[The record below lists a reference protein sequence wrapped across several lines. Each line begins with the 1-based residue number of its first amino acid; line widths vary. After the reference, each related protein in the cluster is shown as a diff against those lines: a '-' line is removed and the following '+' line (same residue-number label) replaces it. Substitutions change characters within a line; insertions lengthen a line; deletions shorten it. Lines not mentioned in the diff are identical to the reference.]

1 MARKGGKRRCDKGK
15 PCGLTC
21 IPRYKI
27 CRVGMPDVISKY
39 LTFLSR
45 KANNTPKKFK
55 VKNKKVATL
64 SPLTNSD
71 QFLKRITETDGFY
84 TPKIKE
90 LHMAIGRIFGGG
102 RHFKRNN
109 EEVYNSKEQEDRF
122 NRIREGI
129 VKRIGV
135 DRFKDGI
142 DALVKY
148 TKDEFYG
155 PIRDAQRGTFKKKNA
170 DRKDELLK
178 LAADLERLLAQPEM
192 PRPEIEKFRG
202 YKASPSQIREMV
214 QRAQAQAVLSGS
226 ALSSWSS
233 SLGQARKFSNL
244 FIDDPSKTERV
255 ILRTINKVGGPI
267 ESVTRNDK
275 EYEILTTSNVNHRYL
290 NYNQINSKGITY
302 HVFDLEEIPK
312 SAE

>member
-1 MARKGGKRRCDKGK
+1 MAKRSGKSRCDKGK

-45 KANNTPKKFK
+45 KANNTPKRFRIKK
-55 VKNKKVATL
+55 KNSAVL
-64 SPLTNSD
+64 SPLTTSD
-71 QFLKRITETDGFY
+71 QFLKKITETDGFY
-84 TPKIKE
+84 SPKIKQ
-90 LHMAIGRIFGGG
+90 LHMEIGRIFGGG

-109 EEVYNSKEQEDRF
+109 EDVYTSKEQEEKF
-122 NRIREGI
+122 KKIRDNI
-129 VKRIGV
+129 VRRIGLEK
-135 DRFKDGI
+135 FKDGI

-155 PIRDAQRGTFKKKNA
+155 PIRDAQRGIFKKNVAEK
-170 DRKDELLK
+170 RDELLK
-178 LAADLERLLAQPEM
+178 LGSDVERLLAQPEM

-202 YKASPSQIREMV
+202 YKASPSQVREMV
-214 QRAQAQAVLSGS
+214 QKAQAQTVLSGS

-233 SLGQARKFSNL
+233 SLGQARKFANL

-255 ILRTINKVGGPI
+255 ILRTINKVGVPI

-275 EYEILTTSNVNHRYL
+275 EYEILTTKNVKHRYL
-290 NYNQINSKGITY
+290 GYNQIHSKGITY
-302 HVFDLEEIPK
+302 HVFDLEEIP
-312 SAE
+312 